1 MLLTEL
7 FDLDE
12 AAGVGVVPAN
22 KKMAKDPRYAN
33 ALTVDIHPGETK
45 KQAAKFGNRTTKL
58 GLPPQLR
65 ADGKVTEAAMSVGIQ
80 GRQPVSAGARG
91 LMAARW
97 KYDKIIDR
105 TNDTNMSNAVERLAS
120 QLDEIEKID
129 YSSIDDLMRGISVD
143 FHIDPKELHN
153 AFIAKYRMIPDDYAK
168 KLKKDRANRP
178 KSV

>member
-1 MLLTEL
+1 MRIKEIL
-7 FDLDE
+7 
-12 AAGVGVVPAN
+12 
-22 KKMAKDPRYAN
+22 
-33 ALTVDIHPGETK
+33 
-45 KQAAKFGNRTTKL
+45 
-58 GLPPQLR
+58 
-65 ADGKVTEAAMSVGIQ
+65 EAAMSVGIQ

-97 KYDKIIDR
+97 KYDNIIDR

-120 QLDEIEKID
+120 QLDELEKID
-129 YSSIDDLMRGISVD
+129 YAGIDDLMRGISVD